1 MYTDNRWLTY
11 LYNARVTIV
20 LFWTDIILNSSRGLK
35 ICNYTLANQ
44 RSFQRKTNVS
54 SYTCAASGSEQSP
67 FSLLYRFLL
76 VLLWS
81 FDLLWGHDLPVSRI
95 LRQLSIYKV
104 KIWAPRPIPNLRATV
119 SLFVRHLAQ
128 NLTGM
133 GGLTS
138 NQAAAGNFIELRLIF
153 GGPQCGTSCVSPSW
167 RLEYWGSFYILWETR
182 APLL

>member
-1 MYTDNRWLTY
+1 MLEW
-11 LYNARVTIV
+11 
-20 LFWTDIILNSSRGLK
+20 
-35 ICNYTLANQ
+35 Q
-44 RSFQRKTNVS
+44 S
-54 SYTCAASGSEQSP
+54 SYVLNWQHFKLFKRFKNKQLHSSEPKIVSTQEYTYAASGSEQSP
-67 FSLLYRFLL
+67 FSLLYTFLL

-95 LRQLSIYKV
+95 LRQLSMYKV
-104 KIWAPRPIPNLRATV
+104 KMWAPRPIPNLRATV

-167 RLEYWGSFYILWETR
+167 RLEYWGSSYILWETR
-182 APLL
+182 APL